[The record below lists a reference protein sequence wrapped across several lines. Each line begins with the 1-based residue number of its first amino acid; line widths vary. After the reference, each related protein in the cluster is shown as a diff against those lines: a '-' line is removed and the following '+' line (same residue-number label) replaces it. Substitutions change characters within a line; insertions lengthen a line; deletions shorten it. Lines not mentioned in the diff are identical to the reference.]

1 MAVILGC
8 SGMFD
13 AVGKLGYLLPEKVR
27 NLLASA
33 MTSDEMV
40 IRSGLLPSLWSF
52 DPWPLSALR
61 R

>member
-1 MAVILGC
+1 
-8 SGMFD
+8 MFD

>member
-1 MAVILGC
+1 MILGC

-13 AVGKLGYLLPEKVR
+13 AVGKLGYLLPEKVK
-27 NLLASA
+27 NLLVSA

-40 IRSGLLPSLWSF
+40 IRAGLPPRSWSF